1 MMKRIRILIAMSI
14 IITTIIM
21 AVSIIIQE
29 MNIFT
34 RRIRMNAMLVR
45 QVSLRIAF
53 LTVLPNLIQVA
64 TSNALPIAILDAQS
78 LNMAING

>member
-53 LTVLPNLIQVA
+53 LTVLPNLIQLA
-64 TSNALPIAILDAQS
+64 TSNALPIAIRDVQL